1 MLNELKFHWLRLG
14 LNKTWKYFVP
24 LVLVTIA
31 YILYKIILW
40 I

>member
-14 LNKTWKYFVP
+14 LNKTWKYFVL
-24 LVLVTIA
+24 LVLLVIA
-31 YILYKIILW
+31 YILSII